1 MDNHYKFPRHDINR
15 RRIRGILVIKEQMF
29 TQRQQIIQQLQ
40 KLREDANNAAV
51 QIKNCIERR
60 DQLNEEVKKAREAI
74 AGLKAERDEINEKVK
89 LLKVQRDA
97 IRIQS
102 DPFNKEIDAAR
113 NKISELKKTLPR
125 ESQRA
130 LQEEHDAIEW
140 KISTTSLDLQE
151 EKRLIENVKQ
161 LEILLSGYKK
171 IGVQNKKIKDFLA
184 QRKIL
189 DDQADSL
196 HKEITALAAKSQEVH
211 TKMIE
216 RVNIMKVSR
225 AQADSQ
231 HQLYI
236 KTKEETIPQIYEKIG
251 QLVGQLNS
259 VKASMAKEAKAEAE
273 ARASAR
279 AAFEKTSQE
288 RAQANKER
296 AQANKE
302 KEQAMKEKL
311 GAEARD
317 KLKKGEKLSW
327 NEFQLMMGGDSEEDS
342 EAQD

>member
-1 MDNHYKFPRHDINR
+1 M
-15 RRIRGILVIKEQMF
+15 IKEQY
-29 TQRQQIIQQLQ
+29 TTHRQEIIQQLQ
-40 KLREDANNAAV
+40 KLREDVNNSNV
-51 QIKNCIERR
+51 QIANCIERR
-60 DQLNEEVKKAREAI
+60 NQLNEEAKKAREEI

-89 LLKVQRDA
+89 LLKAQRDA
-97 IRIQS
+97 IRAHS
-102 DPFNKEIDAAR
+102 DPITEQIAAAR
-113 NKISELKKTLPR
+113 GKISELKKNLPR
-125 ESQRA
+125 ESQRD

-171 IGVQNKKIKDFLA
+171 IDAQNKKIKAFLV
-184 QRKIL
+184 QRKGF
-189 DDQADSL
+189 DEQADVL
-196 HKEITALAAKSQEVH
+196 HKELTDLAAKSQEIH
-211 TKMIE
+211 SKMIE
-216 RVNIMKVSR
+216 KVNAMKVSR

-231 HQLYI
+231 HQLYV

-251 QLVGQLNS
+251 QLIGQLNI
-259 VKASMAKEAKAEAE
+259 VKASMAKEAKAEYE

-279 AAFEKTSQE
+279 AAFEKANE
-288 RAQANKER
+288 EKAQANKEK

-302 KEQAMKEKL
+302 KEQAIKEKL

-327 NEFQLMMGGDSEEDS
+327 DEFQLMMGDESEEDS

>member
-1 MDNHYKFPRHDINR
+1 
-15 RRIRGILVIKEQMF
+15 VIKEQNV
-29 TQRQQIIQQLQ
+29 TSRHEITQQLQ
-40 KLREDANNAAV
+40 KLREDVNNANV
-51 QIKNCIERR
+51 QITNCIERR
-60 DQLNEEVKKAREAI
+60 NQLNEEVKKAREEI

-89 LLKVQRDA
+89 LLKGQRDA
-97 IRIQS
+97 IRAQS
-102 DPFNKEIDAAR
+102 DPITEQIDVAR

-125 ESQRA
+125 ETKRE

-171 IGVQNKKIKDFLA
+171 IDSQNKKIKDFLT
-184 QRKIL
+184 QRKGF
-189 DDQADSL
+189 DEQADVF
-196 HKEITALAAKSQEVH
+196 HKELTDLAGKSQEIH
-211 TKMIE
+211 SKMIE
-216 RVNIMKVSR
+216 KVNAMRVSR

-231 HQLYI
+231 HQLYV
-236 KTKEETIPQIYEKIG
+236 KTKEETIPQLYEKIG
-251 QLVGQLNS
+251 QLIGQLNI

-273 ARASAR
+273 LRGKER
-279 AAFEKTSQE
+279 AAFEKVNQE
-288 RAQANKER
+288 KAKAD
-296 AQANKE
+296 KE

-327 NEFQLMMGGDSEEDS
+327 DEFQLMMGDDSEDDS